1 MANLFSNSY
10 NDFSYWFSETAIDN
24 NGEVVSDI
32 NAGIG
37 KLFPE
42 LNEQLN
48 NPENDHTRF
57 IVPDCQIAMPDIASQ
72 CFYNYEGL
80 WWFIC
85 LANAIDDPFTQ
96 YLNQFLFYAFS
107 SKLIEEH
114 DTNQSETTTAQ
125 KSKIGT
131 IIELN

>member
-10 NDFSYWFSETAIDN
+10 NDFSYWFSETTIDN

-32 NAGIG
+32 NAGIV
-37 KLFPE
+37 KLLPE
-42 LNEQLN
+42 VVDEIN
-48 NPENDHTRF
+48 NPVNEHTRF
-57 IVPDCQIAMPDIASQ
+57 IVPDCQIAMPDIAAQ
-72 CFYNYEGL
+72 TFYKYENL

-85 LANAIDDPFTQ
+85 LANLLDNPFEQ
-96 YLNQFLFYAFS
+96 YLNQYLYYAFT
-107 SKLIEEH
+107 SKILEDHNTEQQK
-114 DTNQSETTTAQ
+114 TSNEQ